1 MSRLIAAEDV
11 TKIDRV
17 ARSLWIEFMRWN
29 ASAEWPTWG
38 ELLAQGHQG
47 AKRVSEF
54 RLYAQAAIAAIEK
67 LP

>member
-1 MSRLIAAEDV
+1 MDE

-17 ARSLWIEFMRWN
+17 ARAIWIEFTLWN
-29 ASAEWPTWG
+29 APKEYPTWG

-54 RLYAQAAIAAIEK
+54 RLYALAAIKAGEG
-67 LP
+67 